1 MGFTYIDVL
10 RSVTLLMLEIFV
22 IWGMMFIVK
31 LWIDRYN
38 IMNRETTEHIDL
50 SIRFTSLS
58 SSSVSDEYDYA
69 RVILQDSPYE
79 TKVVYSSKEHNDKAK
94 DLPKSKFHHTIA
106 YKVEDDQNFTLIL
119 NK

>member
-38 IMNRETTEHIDL
+38 IMNRESTEHIDL

-58 SSSVSDEYDYA
+58 SSSVSDDYDYA
-69 RVILQDSPYE
+69 RVILQDSACE
-79 TKVVYSSKEHNDKAK
+79 TKVVYTSKEHK
-94 DLPKSKFHHTIA
+94 DKSKDSPKLKSHHKIA
-106 YKVEDDQNFTLIL
+106 YNVEDDQNFIL
-119 NK
+119 VLDK